1 MKKKKTLSTQLTL
14 VISFIVLLIV
24 GVFWM
29 ANNTLLEKYYVFNKE
44 KEMLAVYKMV
54 DSAAKNDKLSDDTF
68 ALYAH
73 GYAIERE
80 TLCREDR
87 RRYVVLSVRGGA
99 PKREIPLSE
108 CAVSPA
114 LLRAEGAADYLEQLY
129 LREKKAL
136 DGMEQGASENKRLA
150 YQRALV
156 QCIQSAREELK

>member
-1 MKKKKTLSTQLTL
+1 MTMIAELRR
-14 VISFIVLLIV
+14 
-24 GVFWM
+24 W
-29 ANNTLLEKYYVFNKE
+29 
-44 KEMLAVYKMV
+44 
-54 DSAAKNDKLSDDTF
+54 
-68 ALYAH
+68 LYAH
-73 GYAIERE
+73 GYAVERE